1 MATLN
6 YSVCGSK
13 TLTLLKMPGLVF
25 GLLVSG
31 CAGGLLGPTMSA
43 PGETLAGPRAQ
54 DQIWEI
60 IEFFEPE
67 IPNCDHNLVDTR
79 ILEDPTPTV
88 ASLKEWEWAE
98 EWILD
103 RCGER
108 VVYRV
113 DFGPDPVMGEPSIRV
128 SQGVSEVPKDD

>member
-6 YSVCGSK
+6 YSICGSK

-31 CAGGLLGPTMSA
+31 CAGGLLGPTMSV
-43 PGETLAGPRAQ
+43 PGETLAGSKSLYK
-54 DQIWEI
+54 IWET
-60 IEFFEPE
+60 IEFYESQF
-67 IPNCDHNLVDTR
+67 PNCDHNLVDTR
-79 ILEDPTPTV
+79 ILEHPSG
-88 ASLKEWEWAE
+88 ASADERKWAE

-108 VVYRV
+108 VVYLV
-113 DFGPDPVMGEPSIRV
+113 EFGHDDIMGGPSIMINR
-128 SQGVSEVPKDD
+128 GVSEVPKDD

>member
-1 MATLN
+1 MMAKLN
-6 YSVCGSK
+6 YSICDSK
-13 TLTLLKMPGLVF
+13 TLTLLKMPSLVF

-31 CAGGLLGPTMSA
+31 CAGGLLGPTLSV
-43 PGETLAGPRAQ
+43 PGETLAGSKSQ
-54 DQIWEI
+54 HQIWEI
-60 IEFFEPE
+60 IEFLESA

-79 ILEDPTPTV
+79 ILEDTTA
-88 ASLKEWEWAE
+88 ASVREGEWAE

-113 DFGPDPVMGEPSIRV
+113 TFGHHPLLGGPSIGV
-128 SQGVSEVPKDD
+128 SQGTSEVPKDD